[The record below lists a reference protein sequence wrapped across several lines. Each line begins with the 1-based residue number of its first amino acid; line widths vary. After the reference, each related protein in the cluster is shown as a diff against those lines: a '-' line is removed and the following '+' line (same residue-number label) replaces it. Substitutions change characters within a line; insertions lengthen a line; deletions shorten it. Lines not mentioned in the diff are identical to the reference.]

1 MEEVWQDVDKLPKD
15 SFEPKTFFNLHDLTG
30 DGYLDISE
38 LEALFQ
44 KELDK
49 IYDKNA
55 PEDDMRQR

>member
-1 MEEVWQDVDKLPKD
+1 MWQSVDNLPKEE
-15 SFEPKTFFNLHDLTG
+15 FNPQTFFQLHDLTG
-30 DGYLDISE
+30 DGYLDNGE

-49 IYDKNA
+49 VYDKLN